1 MLVKD
6 EVLRVLYARKGECVS
21 GQEIADALSCSR
33 MAVSKSVSLLQDEGC
48 VISTQKGSGYV
59 LERADVLS
67 PVVLDSLFTIPVY
80 AEKNS
85 SSTMTDAK
93 KLLGRGVDVPFAVIA
108 ESQGAGRGRLGRSF
122 FSPSGGVYISI
133 VLPGSDI
140 PSPELLT
147 ISASIAVS
155 RALERLT
162 GKTAAIKWVNDI
174 YIDGKKVVGILTEGI
189 VDMELGGLDKAI
201 VGIGINLSGNASDIP
216 AELRDKMA
224 FIYRKGEAPITRAEL
239 ASALTRELIALQ
251 GTRFIDEYRAKC
263 FVIGLDVTVIK
274 AGRERNGHAY
284 GLDDDGHLLVEYPG
298 GEREA
303 LSSGEVSIRFPHKE
317 V

>member
-174 YIDGKKVVGILTEGI
+174 YSSGRKVVGILTEGI
-189 VDMELGGLDKAI
+189 VNMELGGLDEAI
-201 VGIGINLSGNASDIP
+201 VGIGINLSGNEEDIP
-216 AELRDKMA
+216 EDLRGKMGFLFPA
-224 FIYRKGEAPITRAEL
+224 GKAPVSRAEL
-239 ASALTRELIALQ
+239 AAAVTDNLLAIQTRD
-251 GTRFIDEYRAKC
+251 FMDEYRRRK
-263 FVIGLDVTVIK
+263 LSYDVV
-274 AGRERNGHAY
+274 
-284 GLDDDGHLLVEYPG
+284 
-298 GEREA
+298 
-303 LSSGEVSIRFPHKE
+303 KE
-317 V
+317 LYTARGNYWD